1 MNNLINILIRTHRRP
16 EGFKKLIDSIK
27 SQTYKNYRIIVS
39 IDDMAT
45 FEYVLKHK
53 IRIDDIVLIDGED
66 VNNKVSES
74 FVGSNAPYNLYFNL
88 LLQKVDEGYVYCMDD
103 DDYFK
108 DENSLKVISENI
120 EEDTLSIFKM
130 SIWNTELPSHSFGKS
145 ITLADIGTP
154 CFCAH
159 SKYAKQVLWG
169 YSYTAD
175 GEYIQELSKIIP
187 KIKWV
192 DEVVY
197 VVPKN
202 SMGRSEI

>member
-39 IDDMAT
+39 VDDMAT

-74 FVGSNAPYNLYFNL
+74 FAGSNAPYNLYFNL

-159 SKYAKQVLWG
+159 SKYAKQILWG

-175 GEYIQELSKIIP
+175 GEYIQKLSKIIP

-197 VVPKN
+197 VVPKS
-202 SMGRSEI
+202 SMGGSET

>member
-16 EGFKKLIDSIK
+16 DGFKKLIDSIK

-39 IDDMAT
+39 VDDMAT

-74 FVGSNAPYNLYFNL
+74 FAGSNAPYNLYFNL

-120 EEDTLSIFKM
+120 ER
-130 SIWNTELPSHSFGKS
+130 
-145 ITLADIGTP
+145 
-154 CFCAH
+154 
-159 SKYAKQVLWG
+159 YAV
-169 YSYTAD
+169 
-175 GEYIQELSKIIP
+175 YI
-187 KIKWV
+187 
-192 DEVVY
+192 
-197 VVPKN
+197 
-202 SMGRSEI
+202 